1 VTLFMD
7 HYLKQYQKTKN
18 KGYISIPVGN
28 HDMGRINNRRSVKD
42 LEIIMAFLLTFPGT
56 PFLYYG
62 DEIGMKHLSNTP
74 NREGGYQPRIGARTP
89 MQWTADQKDNG
100 YLPIDTSKTAPNV
113 AAQEEKKNS
122 LLSITRQLIELR
134 STQPALA
141 ADAQFEVLYAEKN
154 KYPFVFQRSKGSEK
168 SGRGIQPRRARGFDS
183 ASGSSGRMARWL
195 RRDDGRWKT
204 HHERPVIR
212 RLEVRIGR

>member
-1 VTLFMD
+1 
-7 HYLKQYQKTKN
+7 
-18 KGYISIPVGN
+18 
-28 HDMGRINNRRSVKD
+28 
-42 LEIIMAFLLTFPGT
+42 LLTFPGT

-122 LLSITRQLIELR
+122 LLNITRQLIELR

-141 ADAQFEVLYAEKN
+141 ADAKFEVLYAKKN
-154 KYPFVFQRSKGSEK
+154 KYPFVFQRSKGRK
-168 SGRGIQPRRARGFDS
+168 KVVVAFNPAAREVSIPLAVQAGELL
-183 ASGSSGRMARWL
+183 SGSGAIFVDGKLVMKGRSY
-195 RRDDGRWKT
+195 GVWK
-204 HHERPVIR
+204 IS
-212 RLEVRIGR
+212 